1 MEYYSQKE
9 LDYALQLISSTICKC
24 EKMKLK
30 FEEGTS
36 QHSLLKNRIKALY
49 VSKDLIGNDC
59 DMGQY
64 SKLDLEK
71 ALPPVVSIINKTE
84 KARSKYIE
92 ETDQY
97 KRFTPIIR
105 AMYIAKDFIENEI
118 SKCAD

>member
-1 MEYYSQKE
+1 MEYYLQKE
-9 LDYALQLISSTICKC
+9 LEDALKFISSTISKC
-24 EKMKLK
+24 EKMQLK

-49 VSKDLIGNDC
+49 ISKDLIGNNC

-92 ETDQY
+92 GTAQY

-105 AMYIAKDFIENEI
+105 VMYIAKDFIENEI
-118 SKCAD
+118 LKLA